1 MPGKCSFS
9 DIWLVKDKYQLW
21 LTKDTDPR
29 RAKCKLCCKT
39 FDISNMGEAALASHM
54 KGKKHEAAAAV
65 ASSAIPIREF
75 MNADATKTSS
85 DATAVST
92 AKKQTSLDVSTKN
105 EVLKAEILWALKI
118 MNSHYSFKSSEDT
131 SRLFVAMFPDSQ
143 IAARF
148 SCGERK
154 CAYVCTFGL
163 APYFKRLL
171 LAEVSQQTAYVV
183 LFDES
188 LNHHL
193 QSKQMDLH
201 ARLWDGAEVKT
212 KYIGSEFLGHSTAV
226 DIVEKM
232 SKALSETGVNNL
244 IQLSMDGPHVNWKAF
259 ELTQKEMQKQVD
271 KSLLNIG
278 SCGLHILHNAFR
290 DGCKATGW
298 DIEHTLSSLYWLF
311 HDCPARHEDFV
322 TATGCSIAMLKFC
335 RHRWLENVSVSDRAL
350 KLWPYVT
357 TFVEMVCKGDL
368 PDPKV
373 KSFEAVKNSSKDPL
387 FIPKVMIFNS
397 IAREIAPFL
406 TLYQTDKPMLPFLSE
421 DMFQLMKGKESHS
434 MCVCSVSVSPS
445 VYLQICSYRPNILF
459 DLCLWYCLKISE
471 VSKHKSSIIGDYG
484 HLWIYFLDSN
494 G

>member
-1 MPGKCSFS
+1 
-9 DIWLVKDKYQLW
+9 
-21 LTKDTDPR
+21 
-29 RAKCKLCCKT
+29 
-39 FDISNMGEAALASHM
+39 MGEAALASHM
-54 KGKKHEAAAAV
+54 KGKKHETAAAI
-65 ASSAIPIREF
+65 ASSAIPISEF
-75 MNADATKTSS
+75 MNADATNTSS
-85 DATAVST
+85 NATAVST
-92 AKKQTSLDVSTKN
+92 TKKQTTLDVATKN
-105 EVLKAEILWALKI
+105 EVIKAEILWALKI
-118 MNSHYSFKSSEDT
+118 MNSHYSFKSTEDT
-131 SRLFVAMFPDSQ
+131 SRLFTAMFPDSQ

-148 SCGERK
+148 ACGESK

-193 QSKQMDLH
+193 QSKQIDLH
-201 ARLWDGAEVKT
+201 VRLWDGAEVKT
-212 KYIGSEFLGHSTAV
+212 KYVGSEFLGHSTAV

-232 SKALSETGVNNL
+232 SKVLSEMGVKNL

-259 ELTQKEMQKQVD
+259 DLTQKEMQKQVD

-278 SCGLHILHNAFR
+278 SCGLHIVHNAFR
-290 DGCKATGW
+290 DGCKSTNW

-311 HDCPARHEDFV
+311 HNCPARHEDFV
-322 TATGCSIAMLKFC
+322 TATGCSTVMLKFC
-335 RHRWLENVSVSDRAL
+335 GHRWIENVSVSDRAL

-357 TFVEMVCKGDL
+357 TYVEMVRKGDL

-406 TLYQTDKPMLPFLSE
+406 TLYQTDKPMLPFLGE
-421 DMFQLMKGKESHS
+421 DMFQLMKEKPLKEATS
-434 MCVCSVSVSPS
+434 
-445 VYLQICSYRPNILF
+445 ILKLLHIPVQDSSLHKDATKINLGF
-459 DLCLWYCLKISE
+459 SAETCLNQLKSTNNISE
-471 VSKHKSSIIGDYG
+471 RQALELKMECKTFLITILEKLQNKAPVNHQLVRSMRCLDPRCMAESK
-484 HLWIYFLDSN
+484 
-494 G
+494 